1 MEERYKGPSLGP
13 DSALN
18 GTLEFA
24 KELLDTKYAAVGLLE
39 NFTPTMHLYDRTLG
53 MPGRGWSWWARVL
66 GRRNVN
72 SMFKEQEEKALE
84 EASDVKSRK
93 IDMKE
98 STVQLLGGLPAFFVR
113 VYIYLTAG
121 LGTVDMV
128 VCVFAA
134 PNVHLDVV
142 YEPGRLAELSTANWL
157 GFATS
162 DVKHHFT
169 VHTFSHTDALPP
181 PRSRT
186 RG

>member
-1 MEERYKGPSLGP
+1 VVREKDRPASAWYLLRRYMEERYKGPSLGP

-84 EASDVKSRK
+84 EAEVPEDKRF
-93 IDMKE
+93 DGHGH
-98 STVQLLGGLPAFFVR
+98 QPA
-113 VYIYLTAG
+113 
-121 LGTVDMV
+121 
-128 VCVFAA
+128 
-134 PNVHLDVV
+134 
-142 YEPGRLAELSTANWL
+142 
-157 GFATS
+157 
-162 DVKHHFT
+162 
-169 VHTFSHTDALPP
+169 
-181 PRSRT
+181 
-186 RG
+186 